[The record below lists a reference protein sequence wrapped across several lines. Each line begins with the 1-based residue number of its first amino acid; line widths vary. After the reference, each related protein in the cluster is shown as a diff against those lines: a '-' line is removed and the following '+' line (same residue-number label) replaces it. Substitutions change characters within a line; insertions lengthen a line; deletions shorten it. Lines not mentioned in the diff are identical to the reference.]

1 MCGEVDIEISAE
13 AEDRTNRRVRDARGG
28 SQNMNRRVN
37 AAAAGA
43 AASFAGVASVSAQSR
58 LLDLQAKFL
67 GGGDDGAGD
76 IASAGN
82 GGVATASANGGAVSI
97 GDVNS
102 GGNAGN
108 AIGVGDTSGGPV
120 TVDGGSIGNLTD
132 LSITANGGTAISDA
146 SGGDYNLAFVS

>member
-1 MCGEVDIEISAE
+1 VK
-13 AEDRTNRRVRDARGG
+13 
-28 SQNMNRRVN
+28 RRVN

-43 AASFAGVASVSAQSR
+43 ATGLVGVASVSAQSLR
-58 LLDLQAKFL
+58 DRFF
-67 GGGDDGAGD
+67 GGGDEGLTD

-82 GGVATASANGGAVSI
+82 GGVATASANGGAVAV

-108 AIGVGDTSGGPV
+108 AIGVGDTWGGSV
-120 TVDGGSIGNLTD
+120 GVDGGDVANLTD
-132 LSITANGGTAISDA
+132 LGITASGGTAIADA

>member
-1 MCGEVDIEISAE
+1 VK
-13 AEDRTNRRVRDARGG
+13 
-28 SQNMNRRVN
+28 RRVN

-43 AASFAGVASVSAQSR
+43 AIGLVGVAGASAQSR
-58 LLDLQAKFL
+58 LLDLQGKFL
-67 GGGDDGAGD
+67 GGGDAGTGD

-82 GGVATASANGGAVSI
+82 GGVATSSASGGAVSI

-108 AIGVGDTSGGPV
+108 AIGVGDTVGSV
-120 TVDGGSIGNLTD
+120 AVDGGDVGNLTD